1 MSSVKS
7 QLAFLTSTVALRR
20 YFRIGTAMLALS
32 PVAMLGMACATP
44 SAPEPTPS
52 PDASASQY
60 LSDAVAYA
68 ELHSETLG
76 ELAAMVVRLS
86 SESATKA
93 KIGQRSLSDLLNVD
107 VTAPADE
114 IIGSLRREISPEDR
128 AALDGDLGILKEL
141 LVQVKRD
148 QVNLLQIVPGE
159 SLPTA
164 FHVPAMI
171 AVDQES
177 AMLLDLINFY
187 SSPRL
192 MFEDFP
198 EMFNRAE
205 VQLAF
210 AHEAWSDATSAL
222 TSLNLAESPTVGR
235 SETADQPPSIDEYLR
250 VELTDMYLNE
260 ADGVLLDRM
269 NFRFRY
275 ENVSSV
281 DIHSFTG
288 TAAFFD
294 LSDRP
299 IKSLKLTFEVPIRAG
314 EAVVDPDKGYEP
326 NPLRD
331 DDQLLMS
338 SDLQDVKFR
347 FEMKSIVFADGTR
360 IDEVE

>member
-1 MSSVKS
+1 MLYAN
-7 QLAFLTSTVALRR
+7 QLRMRLVSLPIAAFAIL
-20 YFRIGTAMLALS
+20 FG
-32 PVAMLGMACATP
+32 CATP
-44 SAPEPTPS
+44 SAPEPTPI
-52 PDASASQY
+52 PDTSASQY
-60 LSDAVAYA
+60 LSDAVVFSK
-68 ELHSETLG
+68 LHSETLG
-76 ELAAMVVRLS
+76 ELDATVTRLS

-93 KIGQRSLSDLLNVD
+93 KFGQGSLRDLLNLD
-107 VTAPADE
+107 LTAPADE
-114 IIGSLRREISPEDR
+114 IIGSLRPEISPEDR
-128 AALDGDLGILKEL
+128 AALDGDLENLKDL

-148 QVNLLQIVPGE
+148 QVELLQIVPGE
-159 SLPTA
+159 SLTTA

-177 AMLLDLINFY
+177 VMLLDLISFY

-198 EMFNRAE
+198 KMFSRAK

-210 AHEAWSDATSAL
+210 AHEAWSDATSVLA
-222 TSLNLAESPTVGR
+222 SLNLAESPTVGR
-235 SETADQPPSIDEYLR
+235 GEVADRSTAIDEYLR
-250 VELTDMYLNE
+250 VELTDMYLKE
-260 ADGVLLDRM
+260 ADVLDRM
-269 NFRFRY
+269 NFTFRY

-299 IKSLKLTFEVPIRAG
+299 IKSLKLTFEVPIGAG

-326 NPLRD
+326 DPSRD
-331 DDQLLMS
+331 DDQVLMS
-338 SDLQDVKFR
+338 SGLQDVKFR

-360 IDEVE
+360 IGEAQ